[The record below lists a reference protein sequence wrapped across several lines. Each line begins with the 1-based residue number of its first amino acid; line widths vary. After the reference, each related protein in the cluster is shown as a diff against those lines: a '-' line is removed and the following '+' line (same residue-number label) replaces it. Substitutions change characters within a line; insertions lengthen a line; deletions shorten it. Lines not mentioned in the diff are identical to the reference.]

1 MAMKKYRVNSSE
13 NFNLMSMREK
23 LYVLRDEA
31 LESNNWDEVEA
42 VEDRISEVESLLDKA
57 PYVGSLV
64 DWPTLKR
71 IREIKEERQYIRY
84 NRCLSIG
91 MTEAEAA
98 LAFEI

>member
-1 MAMKKYRVNSSE
+1 MRKYRVNSSE
-13 NFNLMSMREK
+13 HFNLMSMREK

-42 VEDRISEVESLLDKA
+42 AEDRISEVEALLDKA

-64 DWPTLKR
+64 DWSTLKR

-84 NRCLSIG
+84 NRCLSSG

>member
-1 MAMKKYRVNSSE
+1 MRKYRVNSSE
-13 NFNLMSMREK
+13 HFNLMSMREK
-23 LYVLRDEA
+23 LYVLRDEV

-42 VEDRISEVESLLDKA
+42 IEDRISEVEALLDKA

-64 DWPTLKR
+64 DWLTLKR
-71 IREIKEERQYIRY
+71 IREIKEERQHIRY
-84 NRCLSIG
+84 ARCLSSG

>member
-1 MAMKKYRVNSSE
+1 MRKYRVNSSE
-13 NFNLMSMREK
+13 HFNLMSMREK

-42 VEDRISEVESLLDKA
+42 AEDRISEIESLLDKA
-57 PYVGSLV
+57 PHVGSLV
-64 DWPTLKR
+64 DWQTLKR

-84 NRCLSIG
+84 NRCLSSG

>member
-1 MAMKKYRVNSSE
+1 MAIKKYRINGSE
-13 NFNLMSMREK
+13 HFNLISMREK
-23 LYVLRDEA
+23 LLVRRDEA

-42 VEDRISEVESLLDKA
+42 VEARISEIESFLDKA
-57 PYVGSLV
+57 PHVGSLV

-84 NRCLSIG
+84 NRCLSSG

>member
-1 MAMKKYRVNSSE
+1 MRKYRVNSSE

-23 LYVLRDEA
+23 LYVIRDEA
-31 LESNNWDEVEA
+31 LESNNWDKVEA
-42 VEDRISEVESLLDKA
+42 IEDRISEVEALLDKA

-84 NRCLSIG
+84 NRCLSSG
-91 MTEAEAA
+91 MKESEAA